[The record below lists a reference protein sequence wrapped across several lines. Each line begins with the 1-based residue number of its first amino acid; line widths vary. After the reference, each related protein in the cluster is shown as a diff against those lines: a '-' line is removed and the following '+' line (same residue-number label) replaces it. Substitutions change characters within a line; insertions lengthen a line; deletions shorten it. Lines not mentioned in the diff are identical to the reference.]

1 MNYRLGALTYGVQ
14 KTGPNPVSNRDVQM
28 TKFRWLAIL
37 AALIIAV
44 PSLAP
49 SPADA
54 RAGGGSGAG
63 SRGSKS
69 GQAPAPTQ
77 TAPTSKPVERSTTPQ
92 QQSPSANPASAAA
105 GAKPGGFMSRN
116 PFLSGLMGGMLGA
129 GLIGMLMGGGFG
141 AGLGSM
147 AGMLGFLLQLGLIA
161 GIVYFGVRW
170 WKSRNGAPQAAFAGA
185 GAGAGGSGG
194 NPLSPRPAPDS
205 MARTGLMGGMLG
217 GAGAGAASASSATQP
232 LAIGEAD
239 YNAFEALL
247 VNVQAAY
254 SAGDLAK
261 LRSLVTPEMLGY
273 FTQELS
279 ANASRGVENKI
290 DAVKLE
296 QGDLSEAWS
305 EGAMEYATVAMR
317 FSMIDVMRNV
327 ADGRIV
333 EGNATVRS
341 EATEVWTFTRGRGGN
356 WILSAIQQT

>member
-1 MNYRLGALTYGVQ
+1 
-14 KTGPNPVSNRDVQM
+14 M

-54 RAGGGSGAG
+54 RAGSGG

-92 QQSPSANPASAAA
+92 QQSPSANPAGAAAA
-105 GAKPGGFMSRN
+105 GAKPGFMQRN
-116 PFLSGLMGGMLGA
+116 PFLTGLMGGMLGA

-147 AGMLGFLLQLGLIA
+147 AGMLGFLLQLALIG
-161 GIVYFGVRW
+161 GIVYFAVRW

-185 GAGAGGSGG
+185 GAGGSMGG
-194 NPLSPRPAPDS
+194 NPLSPTPAPDS

-217 GAGAGAASASSATQP
+217 GVGASAGAGAASVATQP
-232 LAIGEAD
+232 VEIGAAD
-239 YNAFEALL
+239 YDAFEALL
-247 VNVQAAY
+247 INVQAAY
-254 SAGDLAK
+254 SAGDLTK
-261 LRSLVTPEMLGY
+261 LRTLATPEMLGY
-273 FTQELS
+273 FTQDLS
-279 ANASRGVENKI
+279 ANASRGVENKVT
-290 DAVKLE
+290 DVKLE

-305 EGAMEYATVAMR
+305 EGGVDYATVAMR

-333 EGNATVRS
+333 EGNEQVRT
-341 EATEVWTFTRGRGGN
+341 EATEIWTFLRSRGGN
-356 WILSAIQQT
+356 WILSAIQHA